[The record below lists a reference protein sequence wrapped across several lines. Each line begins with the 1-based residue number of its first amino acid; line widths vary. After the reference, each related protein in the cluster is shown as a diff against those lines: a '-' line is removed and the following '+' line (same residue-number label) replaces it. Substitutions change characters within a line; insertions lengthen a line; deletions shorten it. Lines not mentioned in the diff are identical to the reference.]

1 MKMNDKKA
9 LEIVNKIFKSVF
21 DRENECTLDELLEKF
36 AFDIKLPKSVR
47 DSTTNEE
54 TWADSINSGKFI
66 TNENMEKK
74 DRETGWML
82 EKKDISDLQ
91 ELIDIW
97 NSINL
102 TTTERVYDSI
112 NVIKSDTIY
121 RCENVYRSTD
131 CSDSKN
137 MIFCD
142 SCGNS
147 EFLLASQRSGTCNFC
162 IRCDDSKD
170 CSNSYNV
177 VCSNKVSNSLFIQDC
192 FNLHECMF
200 CSHIASKRF
209 CIANM
214 QFEEEEYYEI
224 KKLIIEWIMSS

>member
-1 MKMNDKKA
+1 MNDKKA

-21 DRENECTLDELLEKF
+21 DEENKFSLDELLEKF
-36 AFDIKLPKSVR
+36 AFDIKLPKEVR
-47 DSTTNEE
+47 DSTTNEV

-74 DRETGWML
+74 DRDTGWML
-82 EKKDISDLQ
+82 DKREINNLQ

-97 NSINL
+97 NTINL
-102 TTTERVYDSI
+102 TTTERVYDSL
-112 NVIKSDTIY
+112 NVLKSDTIY

-131 CSDSKN
+131 CSDAKN
-137 MIFCD
+137 IIFCD
-142 SCGNS
+142 SVGDG
-147 EFLLASQRSGTCNFC
+147 EYLLASQRSGTCNFC

-177 VCSNKVSNSLFIQDC
+177 ICSNKVSNSLFIQDC

-224 KKLIIEWIMSS
+224 KKLIIEWIMNS

>member
-1 MKMNDKKA
+1 MNDNIA
-9 LEIVNKIFKSVF
+9 LEIINKIFSNVF
-21 DRENECTLDELLEKF
+21 DQNNRYSLDEILEIF
-36 AFDIKLPKSVR
+36 AFDVKLPKQVN
-47 DSTTNEE
+47 DSTTNEV

-66 TNENMEKK
+66 TNTNMTKR
-74 DRETGWML
+74 DSTIGWML
-82 EKKDISDLQ
+82 PKKEFNNLQ
-91 ELIDIW
+91 ELIEIW

-121 RCENVYRSTD
+121 RCENVYRCTG

-137 MIFCD
+137 IIFCD
-142 SCGNS
+142 SCGDS
-147 EFLLASQRSGTCNFC
+147 EYILSSQRSGTCNFC
-162 IRCDDSKD
+162 IRTDDSKN

-177 VCSNKVSNSLFIQDC
+177 ICSNKVSNSLFIQDC
-192 FNLHECMF
+192 FNLYECMF
-200 CSHIASKRF
+200 CSHIANKRF

-224 KKLIIEWIMSS
+224 KKAIVNWILNIQ

>member
-1 MKMNDKKA
+1 MNDNYA
-9 LEIVNKIFKSVF
+9 LVIINKIFEGVF
-21 DRENECTLDELLEKF
+21 DQKNNYSLNELLEKF
-36 AFDIKLPKSVR
+36 AFDIKLPKQVN
-47 DSTTNEE
+47 DSTTNEI

-66 TNENMEKK
+66 TNKNMIERDKTK
-74 DRETGWML
+74 GWML
-82 EKKDISDLQ
+82 EKKDINNLQ
-91 ELIDIW
+91 ELINIW
-97 NSINL
+97 NTINL

-121 RCENVYRSTD
+121 RCENIYRSTD

-137 MIFCD
+137 IIYCD

-147 EFLLASQRSGTCNFC
+147 EFLLACGRSGNCNFC

-177 VCSNKVSNSLFIQDC
+177 ICSNKVSNSLFIQDC
-192 FNLHECMF
+192 FNLDECMF

-214 QFEEEEYYEI
+214 QFEEKEYYDI
-224 KKLIIEWIMSS
+224 KKSIIEWILNS